1 MNPDFANKGRHR
13 TTQHLQLQSL
23 LVDSVD
29 MAPYA
34 AKSAVNQ
41 DLGSQR
47 RFLCLVHHRFSA
59 SQLPGPLLPLR
70 HGSSEAMQAPLPMC
84 GTQSMRDG
92 RSSSKAS
99 HASGPPGSK
108 AEDPWFFSLVI
119 LGVSAPASFGVPF
132 HHCLSRQWSAS
143 ASWALCFTWRWCR
156 TICGPAQRA
165 EKLRV
170 PFVCFS
176 CCVAEA
182 VCAACAGLM
191 WLVDEDLEISEHG
204 IHSLR
209 I

>member
-119 LGVSAPASFGVPF
+119 LGVSAPASALRSSVSPLPF
-132 HHCLSRQWSAS
+132 KAVVGIGFLGSMLYMEMVQNDL
-143 ASWALCFTWRWCR
+143 WA
-156 TICGPAQRA
+156 
-165 EKLRV
+165 
-170 PFVCFS
+170 
-176 CCVAEA
+176 
-182 VCAACAGLM
+182 CAA
-191 WLVDEDLEISEHG
+191 S
-204 IHSLR
+204 
-209 I
+209 